1 MTVFMALHI
10 LNEQKEPAMN
20 FKTGEQA
27 PWFKNLINYISLF
40 YRKYL
45 EIDIQPVFDYIIM
58 KIGQD
63 VTELE
68 NN

>member
-1 MTVFMALHI
+1 
-10 LNEQKEPAMN
+10 
-20 FKTGEQA
+20 
-27 PWFKNLINYISLF
+27 LF

-63 VTELE
+63 VSEL
-68 NN
+68 